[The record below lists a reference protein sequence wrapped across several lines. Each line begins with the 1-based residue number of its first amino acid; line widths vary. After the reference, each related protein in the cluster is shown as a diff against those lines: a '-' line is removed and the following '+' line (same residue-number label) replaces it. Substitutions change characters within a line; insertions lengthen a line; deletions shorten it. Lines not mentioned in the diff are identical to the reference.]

1 MRPKLALQHAEDYE
15 KKKKIVGHLR
25 NIWNYIKKNKIK
37 RFILDHLLLVT
48 TEVDIEHMKVIESI
62 IKQLGK

>member
-1 MRPKLALQHAEDYE
+1 MGIRNSLATKVGRGKYAMTEYE
-15 KKKKIVGHLR
+15 
-25 NIWNYIKKNKIK
+25 KIK
-37 RFILDHLLLVT
+37 RITFLLDLDHLLLVT